1 MEERVL
7 SREERRKARENEQVA
22 KENGQLKDSQ
32 QKKRKKKPRIRLIP
46 IWLRLIIVAVLTA
59 LSLAAGAMVGYGVI
73 GDGEP
78 MDALKIETWKHIYDI
93 IFEGTPEE

>member
-1 MEERVL
+1 MEDRVL
-7 SREERRKARENEQVA
+7 SREERRKARENERVA
-22 KENGQLKDSQ
+22 KEDGQAKDPQ
-32 QKKRKKKPRIRLIP
+32 RKKRKKKPRIRMIP
-46 IWLRLIIVAVLTA
+46 IWLRLIIVAVLMA
-59 LSLAAGAMVGYGVI
+59 LSLASGAMVGYGVI

>member
-46 IWLRLIIVAVLTA
+46 IWLRLIIFAVLTA